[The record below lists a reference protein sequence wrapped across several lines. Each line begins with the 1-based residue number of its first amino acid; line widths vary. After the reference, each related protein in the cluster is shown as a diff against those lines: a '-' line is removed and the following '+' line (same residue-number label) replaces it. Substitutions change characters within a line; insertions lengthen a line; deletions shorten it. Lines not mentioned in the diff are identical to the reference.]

1 MNINKLIIFILTVIL
16 LSFNYTWSEEKIK
29 LDEEELPAIDP
40 FQGNAAVGQNQNSID
55 ENLNEQN
62 NEAGILN
69 GMRLVGTII
78 GKSKKFAI
86 MSRPDGNVFKFE
98 EDQKLNSNVS
108 VVEIF
113 RSYVIVEDENSKF
126 YQVYMNN
133 LIQEIE
139 G

>member
-1 MNINKLIIFILTVIL
+1 MSINKLIIFILTLVL
-16 LSFNYTWSEEKIK
+16 LNFNYVWSEEKIN
-29 LDEEELPAIDP
+29 LDDEELPAIDP

-55 ENLNEQN
+55 ENSNEQN
-62 NEAGILN
+62 SEAGILN

-86 MSRPDGNVFKFE
+86 LSRPDGNVFKFE

-113 RSYVIVEDENSKF
+113 RSYVIVEDENNKF

-133 LIQEIE
+133 LIQEID

>member
-1 MNINKLIIFILTVIL
+1 MNINKLIIFILTLVL
-16 LSFNYTWSEEKIK
+16 LNFNYVWSEEKTK

-40 FQGNAAVGQNQNSID
+40 FQGNAAVGQTQNTIN
-55 ENLNEQN
+55 ENSNEQN
-62 NEAGILN
+62 SEAGILN

-86 MSRPDGNVFKFE
+86 LSRPDGNVFKFE

-113 RSYVIVEDENSKF
+113 GSYVIVEDKNNKF

-133 LIQEIE
+133 LIQEID

>member
-1 MNINKLIIFILTVIL
+1 MNINKLIIFILTFVL
-16 LSFNYTWSEEKIK
+16 LSFNYVWSEEKIK

-40 FQGNAAVGQNQNSID
+40 FQGNAAVGQNQSSISENS
-55 ENLNEQN
+55 NEQN

-86 MSRPDGNVFKFE
+86 LSRPDGNVFKFE

-108 VVEIF
+108 IVEIF
-113 RSYVIVEDENSKF
+113 GSYVIVEDENNKF

-133 LIQEIE
+133 LIQEID

>member
-1 MNINKLIIFILTVIL
+1 MNINKLIIFILTFVL
-16 LSFNYTWSEEKIK
+16 LNFNHVWSEEKIK

-40 FQGNAAVGQNQNSID
+40 FQGNATVGQNQNTID
-55 ENLNEQN
+55 ENSNERN
-62 NEAGILN
+62 SEAGILN

-86 MSRPDGNVFKFE
+86 LSRPDGNVFKFE

-113 RSYVIVEDENSKF
+113 SSYVIIEDENNKF

-133 LIQEIE
+133 LIQEVD

>member
-1 MNINKLIIFILTVIL
+1 MNINKLIIFVLTFVL
-16 LSFNYTWSEEKIK
+16 LSFNYVWSEEKIK

-55 ENLNEQN
+55 ENSNDQN
-62 NEAGILN
+62 SEAGILN

-78 GKSKKFAI
+78 GKSKKFAVL
-86 MSRPDGNVFKFE
+86 SRPDGSVFKFE
-98 EDQKLNSNVS
+98 EDQKINSNVS

-113 RSYVIVEDENSKF
+113 RSYVIVEDESNKF

-133 LIQEIE
+133 LIQEID

>member
-1 MNINKLIIFILTVIL
+1 MNINKLIIFILTLVL
-16 LSFNYTWSEEKIK
+16 LNFNYVWSEEKLK

-40 FQGNAAVGQNQNSID
+40 FQGNAAVGQNQNNID
-55 ENLNEQN
+55 ENSNQQN
-62 NEAGILN
+62 SEAGILN

-86 MSRPDGNVFKFE
+86 LSRPDGNVFKFE

-113 RSYVIVEDENSKF
+113 RSYVIVEDENNKF

-133 LIQEIE
+133 LIQEID

>member
-1 MNINKLIIFILTVIL
+1 MNINKLIILILTLAL
-16 LSFNYTWSEEKIK
+16 LSFNYVWSEEKIK

-40 FQGNAAVGQNQNSID
+40 FQGNAAVGQNQNSIS
-55 ENLNEQN
+55 ENSNEQN

-113 RSYVIVEDENSKF
+113 GSYVIVEDENSKF

-133 LIQEIE
+133 LIQEID

>member
-1 MNINKLIIFILTVIL
+1 MNINKLIIIILALFL
-16 LSFNYTWSEEKIK
+16 LNFNSAWSEEKIK

-40 FQGNAAVGQNQNSID
+40 FQGNVAVGQNQNSVD
-55 ENLNEQN
+55 ENLNEQKS
-62 NEAGILN
+62 EAGILN

-113 RSYVIVEDENSKF
+113 SSYVIIEDENNKF

-133 LIQEIE
+133 LIQEIN

>member
-1 MNINKLIIFILTVIL
+1 MNINKLIIFILTLVFL
-16 LSFNYTWSEEKIK
+16 NFNYAWSEEKTK

-40 FQGNAAVGQNQNSID
+40 FQGNAAVGQNQNTIN
-55 ENLNEQN
+55 ENSNEQN
-62 NEAGILN
+62 SEAGILN
-69 GMRLVGTII
+69 GMRLVGTVI

-86 MSRPDGNVFKFE
+86 LSRPDGNVFKFE

-113 RSYVIVEDENSKF
+113 RSYVIVEDENNKF

-133 LIQEIE
+133 LIQEID

>member
-1 MNINKLIIFILTVIL
+1 MNINKLIIFILTLFL
-16 LSFNYTWSEEKIK
+16 LNLNFVWSEEKIK

-55 ENLNEQN
+55 TDTNDQN
-62 NEAGILN
+62 SEAGILN

-98 EDQKLNSNVS
+98 EDQKLNSSVW

-113 RSYVIVEDENSKF
+113 NSYVIIEDENNKF

-133 LIQEIE
+133 LIQEID

>member
-1 MNINKLIIFILTVIL
+1 MNINKLIIFILTLVFL
-16 LSFNYTWSEEKIK
+16 NFNYVWSEEKIK

-55 ENLNEQN
+55 ENSSEQN
-62 NEAGILN
+62 SEAGILN

-86 MSRPDGNVFKFE
+86 LSRPDGNVFKFE

-133 LIQEIE
+133 LIQEID

>member
-1 MNINKLIIFILTVIL
+1 MNINKLIIFILTLVL
-16 LSFNYTWSEEKIK
+16 LNFNYVWSEEKLK

-40 FQGNAAVGQNQNSID
+40 FQGNAAVGQNQNSIN
-55 ENLNEQN
+55 ENSNEQN
-62 NEAGILN
+62 SEAGILN

-86 MSRPDGNVFKFE
+86 LSRPDGNVFKFE

-113 RSYVIVEDENSKF
+113 GSYVIVEDKNNKF

-133 LIQEIE
+133 LIQEID

>member
-1 MNINKLIIFILTVIL
+1 MNINKLIIFILTLVL
-16 LSFNYTWSEEKIK
+16 LNFNYVWSEEKLK

-55 ENLNEQN
+55 ENSNEQN
-62 NEAGILN
+62 SEAGILN
-69 GMRLVGTII
+69 GMRLVGTVI

-86 MSRPDGNVFKFE
+86 LSRPDGNVFKFE
-98 EDQKLNSNVS
+98 EDQKINSSVW

-113 RSYVIVEDENSKF
+113 NSYVIMEDENNKF

-133 LIQEIE
+133 LIQEID

>member
-1 MNINKLIIFILTVIL
+1 MNINKLIIFILTLVL
-16 LSFNYTWSEEKIK
+16 LNFKYVWSEEKLK

-40 FQGNAAVGQNQNSID
+40 FQGNAAVGQNQNSIS
-55 ENLNEQN
+55 ENSNEQN
-62 NEAGILN
+62 SEAGILN

-86 MSRPDGNVFKFE
+86 LSRPDGNVFKFE

-108 VVEIF
+108 VVEIL
-113 RSYVIVEDENSKF
+113 RSYVIVEDENNKF

-133 LIQEIE
+133 LIQEID

>member
-1 MNINKLIIFILTVIL
+1 MNINKFIIFILTL
-16 LSFNYTWSEEKIK
+16 FFLNFNYVWSEDKIK

-40 FQGNAAVGQNQNSID
+40 FQGNVAVGQNQNSGD

-62 NEAGILN
+62 SEAGILN

-86 MSRPDGNVFKFE
+86 LSRPDGNVFKFE
-98 EDQKLNSNVS
+98 EDQKLNSNVL

-113 RSYVIVEDENSKF
+113 RSYVIVEDENNKF

-133 LIQEIE
+133 LIQEIN

>member
-1 MNINKLIIFILTVIL
+1 MNINKLIIFALTL
-16 LSFNYTWSEEKIK
+16 FFLNFNSSWSEEKIK

-40 FQGNAAVGQNQNSID
+40 FQGNAAVGQNQNSIN
-55 ENLNEQN
+55 ENSNEQN
-62 NEAGILN
+62 SEAGILN

-86 MSRPDGNVFKFE
+86 LSRPDGNVFKFE

-133 LIQEIE
+133 LIQEVD

>member
-1 MNINKLIIFILTVIL
+1 MNINKLIIFILTL
-16 LSFNYTWSEEKIK
+16 FFLNFNYVWSEDKIK

-40 FQGNAAVGQNQNSID
+40 FQGNAVVGQNQNSIS
-55 ENLNEQN
+55 ENSNEQN

-86 MSRPDGNVFKFE
+86 LSRPDGNVFKFE

-113 RSYVIVEDENSKF
+113 SSYVIIEDQNNKF

-133 LIQEIE
+133 LIQEIN

>member
-1 MNINKLIIFILTVIL
+1 MNINKFLIFILTLFL
-16 LSFNYTWSEEKIK
+16 LNFNSVWSEEKIK

-55 ENLNEQN
+55 ENSNEQKS
-62 NEAGILN
+62 EAGILN

-98 EDQKLNSNVS
+98 EDQKLNSSVW

-113 RSYVIVEDENSKF
+113 NSYVIIEDENNKF

-133 LIQEIE
+133 LIQEID

>member
-1 MNINKLIIFILTVIL
+1 MNINKLIILILTLAL
-16 LSFNYTWSEEKIK
+16 LSLNYVWSEEKIK

-40 FQGNAAVGQNQNSID
+40 FQGNAAVGQNQNSIS
-55 ENLNEQN
+55 ENSNEQN

-86 MSRPDGNVFKFE
+86 LSRPDGNVFKFE

-113 RSYVIVEDENSKF
+113 GSYVIVEDENSKF

-133 LIQEIE
+133 LIQEID

>member
-1 MNINKLIIFILTVIL
+1 MNINKLIIFILTLVL
-16 LSFNYTWSEEKIK
+16 LNFNNVWSEEKIK
-29 LDEEELPAIDP
+29 LDDEELPAIDP

-55 ENLNEQN
+55 ENSNEQN
-62 NEAGILN
+62 SEAGILN

-86 MSRPDGNVFKFE
+86 LSRPDGNVFKFE

-133 LIQEIE
+133 LIQEVD

>member
-86 MSRPDGNVFKFE
+86 LSRPDGNVFKFE

-113 RSYVIVEDENSKF
+113 GSYVIVEDENSKF

>member
-1 MNINKLIIFILTVIL
+1 MNINKLIIFILTLVL
-16 LSFNYTWSEEKIK
+16 LNFNYVWSEEKLK

-40 FQGNAAVGQNQNSID
+40 FQGNAAVGQNQNSIS
-55 ENLNEQN
+55 ENSNEQN

-86 MSRPDGNVFKFE
+86 LSRPDGNVFKFE

-113 RSYVIVEDENSKF
+113 GSYVIVEDENSKF

-133 LIQEIE
+133 LIQEID

>member
-1 MNINKLIIFILTVIL
+1 MNINKLIIFILTL
-16 LSFNYTWSEEKIK
+16 FFLNFNYVWSEDKIK

-40 FQGNAAVGQNQNSID
+40 FQGNVAVGQNQNSVD

-62 NEAGILN
+62 SEAGILN

-86 MSRPDGNVFKFE
+86 LSRPDGNVFKFE

-133 LIQEIE
+133 LIQEID

>member
-1 MNINKLIIFILTVIL
+1 MNINKLIIFILTL
-16 LSFNYTWSEEKIK
+16 YFLNFNYAWSEEKVK

-40 FQGNAAVGQNQNSID
+40 FQGNAAVGQNQNSIN
-55 ENLNEQN
+55 ENSNEQN

-86 MSRPDGNVFKFE
+86 LTRPDGNVFKFE

-113 RSYVIVEDENSKF
+113 GSYVIVEDENSKF

-133 LIQEIE
+133 LIQEID

>member
-40 FQGNAAVGQNQNSID
+40 FQGNAAVGQNQNTID
-55 ENLNEQN
+55 ENSNEQN
-62 NEAGILN
+62 SEAGILN

-108 VVEIF
+108 VVEIL
-113 RSYVIVEDENSKF
+113 RSYVIVEDENNKF

-133 LIQEIE
+133 LIQEID

>member
-1 MNINKLIIFILTVIL
+1 MNINKLIIFILTLVL
-16 LSFNYTWSEEKIK
+16 LNFNYVWSEEKLK

-55 ENLNEQN
+55 ENSSEQN
-62 NEAGILN
+62 SEAGILN

-86 MSRPDGNVFKFE
+86 LSRPDGNVFKFE

-113 RSYVIVEDENSKF
+113 RSYVIVEDENDKF

-133 LIQEIE
+133 LIQEID

>member
-1 MNINKLIIFILTVIL
+1 MNINKFIIFILTFVL
-16 LSFNYTWSEEKIK
+16 LNFNYVWSEEKIK

-55 ENLNEQN
+55 ENSNEQN
-62 NEAGILN
+62 SEAGILN

-86 MSRPDGNVFKFE
+86 LTRPDGNVFKFE

-113 RSYVIVEDENSKF
+113 GSYVIVEDENSKF

-133 LIQEIE
+133 LIQEID

>member
-1 MNINKLIIFILTVIL
+1 MNINKLIIFILTLVL
-16 LSFNYTWSEEKIK
+16 LNFNYVWSEEKLK

-55 ENLNEQN
+55 ENSNEQN
-62 NEAGILN
+62 SEAGILN

-86 MSRPDGNVFKFE
+86 LSRPDGNVFKFE

-113 RSYVIVEDENSKF
+113 RSYVIVEDENNKF

-133 LIQEIE
+133 LIQEID

>member
-1 MNINKLIIFILTVIL
+1 MNINKLLILILTIFL
-16 LSFNYTWSEEKIK
+16 FNFNFVLSEEKIK

-40 FQGNAAVGQNQNSID
+40 FQGNAAVGQNQNSL
-55 ENLNEQN
+55 EEGSNNQN
-62 NEAGILN
+62 KESGILN

-98 EDQKLNSNVS
+98 VDQKLNSNIS

-113 RSYVIVEDENSKF
+113 NSHVIIEDENSKF

-133 LIQEIE
+133 LIQEID

>member
-1 MNINKLIIFILTVIL
+1 MALEGLSRGIFRSLGFL
-16 LSFNYTWSEEKIK
+16 KNRRK

-55 ENLNEQN
+55 ENSNEQKS
-62 NEAGILN
+62 EAGILN

-98 EDQKLNSNVS
+98 EDQKLNSSVW

-113 RSYVIVEDENSKF
+113 NSYVIIEDENNKF

-133 LIQEIE
+133 LIQEID

>member
-1 MNINKLIIFILTVIL
+1 MNINKLIIFILTL
-16 LSFNYTWSEEKIK
+16 FFLNFNYVWSEEKIK

-40 FQGNAAVGQNQNSID
+40 FQGNVAVGQNQNSGD

-62 NEAGILN
+62 SEAGILN

-86 MSRPDGNVFKFE
+86 LSRPDGNVFKFE

-133 LIQEIE
+133 LIQEIN

>member
-1 MNINKLIIFILTVIL
+1 MNINKFIIFILTFVL
-16 LSFNYTWSEEKIK
+16 LNFNYVWSEEKIK

-55 ENLNEQN
+55 ENSSEQN
-62 NEAGILN
+62 SEAGILN

-98 EDQKLNSNVS
+98 EDQKLNSSVW

-113 RSYVIVEDENSKF
+113 NSYVIIEDENNKF

-133 LIQEIE
+133 LIQEVD

>member
-1 MNINKLIIFILTVIL
+1 MNINKLIIFILTLVL
-16 LSFNYTWSEEKIK
+16 LNFNYVWSDEKLK

-86 MSRPDGNVFKFE
+86 LSRPDGNVFKFE

-108 VVEIF
+108 VVEIL
-113 RSYVIVEDENSKF
+113 RSYVIVEDENNKF

-133 LIQEIE
+133 LIQEID

>member
-1 MNINKLIIFILTVIL
+1 MNINKLIIFILTFVL
-16 LSFNYTWSEEKIK
+16 LSFNYVWSEEKIK
-29 LDEEELPAIDP
+29 LDDEELPAIDP

-55 ENLNEQN
+55 ENSNDQN
-62 NEAGILN
+62 SEAGILN

-86 MSRPDGNVFKFE
+86 LSRPDGNVFKFE

-108 VVEIF
+108 VVEIL
-113 RSYVIVEDENSKF
+113 RSYVIVEDENNKF

-133 LIQEIE
+133 LIQEID